1 VGSRDLNQNL
11 AIAAVVKTSMA
22 DWKPFDRDLSL
33 AAVFPS
39 RSIIQ
44 KWINAFY
51 EKSLVRFGGNA
62 ERMAPYVIAG
72 TFIEKDKSISDR
84 D

>member
-1 VGSRDLNQNL
+1 LTAISHSPPCFRL
-11 AIAAVVKTSMA
+11 AVLFFAE
-22 DWKPFDRDLSL
+22 
-33 AAVFPS
+33 
-39 RSIIQ
+39 
-44 KWINAFY
+44 WINAFY